1 MQTTQP
7 ILDATLDGHRGR
19 AERRVNPHPYN
30 TLDWLAWRAGYEL
43 AAMGWP
49 APLDARKVKGD
60 AIQARYAKRKIKV
73 SFSGERAFVN
83 VY

>member
-1 MQTTQP
+1 
-7 ILDATLDGHRGR
+7 
-19 AERRVNPHPYN
+19 
-30 TLDWLAWRAGYEL
+30 
-43 AAMGWP
+43 MGWP